1 MKTLIIGYGSIGK
14 RHEEVLLNIPKITQ
28 IDIVTKQSLLNKNTF
43 ISLDSIID
51 IETYDYFV
59 IATETNKHYT
69 QLKFLDSKVRNK
81 IIFCE
86 KPLFQTSEK
95 LDIVNNKV
103 FIGYVLRFHPLLQQL
118 KNKLETQQVLSVN
131 AYCGQYLPDW
141 RPNTD
146 YTKTYSASKVMGGG
160 VLLDLSHEID
170 YIQWLCGDILELKS
184 YQVQISDL
192 KINSDDMTTVIG
204 KTVNNVFI
212 NLSLDYISKLTRR
225 KLLIHTI
232 NSTYEL
238 DFIKNTLIERNKEGL
253 EHISSFSNLERN
265 HMFTSM
271 HKAIILNGIG
281 DTCTYAQ
288 GINVM
293 QTITKIQKENNV

>member
-1 MKTLIIGYGSIGK
+1 LKTLIIGYGSIGK